1 MTALGN
7 AFGRLERFCHN
18 YGPTIG
24 RLTIAIVV
32 FALWLP
38 IVLVMYM
45 SFAAD
50 GVLSFPPDELTL
62 EWYFVFLEND
72 AAINSVFTTLKV
84 SLVATPITVALATML
99 SYGVSR
105 YEFRGKDAI
114 QMLVTLPIIV
124 PLVVVG
130 VAMALFFGMLNIGG
144 GFASVVAAHVVRTIP
159 FAALIIL
166 PTFLTFDRSLE
177 EASKDLGANEFET
190 FWNITLPNIMPA
202 IIAGGIL
209 AFTISFNEFI
219 YTYFVR
225 GTGMETMPIYLWSR
239 IQHNVTPEVNVLSVV
254 FLVVAI
260 LMVLLS
266 VMLTNISRITM
277 QS

>member
-1 MTALGN
+1 MSALGS
-7 AFGRLERFCHN
+7 AFGWLERFCHN
-18 YGPTIG
+18 YGPKIG
-24 RLTIAIVV
+24 RSTIVIVLL
-32 FALWLP
+32 ALWLP
-38 IVLVMYM
+38 IVLVVVM

-50 GVLSFPPDELTL
+50 GVLSFPPDNLTL

-72 AAINSVFTTLKV
+72 AAISSVFTTMKV

-105 YEFRGKDAI
+105 YDFRGKSAI
-114 QMLVTLPIIV
+114 QGLVTLPIIV
-124 PLVVVG
+124 PLIVVG
-130 VAMALFFGMLNIGG
+130 VALALFFGMINVGG
-144 GFASVVAAHVVRTIP
+144 GFWSVVAAHVVRTIP

-166 PTFLTFDRSLE
+166 PTFMTFDRSLE
-177 EASKDLGANEFET
+177 EASKDLGANELET
-190 FWNITLPNIMPA
+190 FWNVTLPNIMPA
-202 IIAGGIL
+202 IVAGGIL
-209 AFTISFNEFI
+209 AFTVSFNEFI

-260 LMVLLS
+260 LLVLVAVL
-266 VMLTNISRITM
+266 LTNISRLTM
-277 QS
+277 RS